1 MLDRAEGGEGRLLVL
16 ARQSVYVGPHISPS
30 FCGGMLYV
38 VSDLSALGA
47 DLVSHAALHLLLPL
61 HSAHPRHFSDDA
73 ILDLQED
80 AADDNP
86 RGLELRG
93 LGGQQSQERRGQ
105 ENRVTRTETIIGKRG
120 RDGKQGRCLLCVTG
134 SHPL

>member
-1 MLDRAEGGEGRLLVL
+1 M
-16 ARQSVYVGPHISPS
+16 
-30 FCGGMLYV
+30 

-47 DLVSHAALHLLLPL
+47 DLVRNAALHLFLPL
-61 HSAHPRHFSDDA
+61 HSADSRHLSDDA

-80 AADDNP
+80 TANDNP

-105 ENRVTRTETIIGKRG
+105 EIRVNHTK
-120 RDGKQGRCLLCVTG
+120 
-134 SHPL
+134 SM

>member
-1 MLDRAEGGEGRLLVL
+1 M
-16 ARQSVYVGPHISPS
+16 
-30 FCGGMLYV
+30 

-61 HSAHPRHFSDDA
+61 HSAHPRHFSDDT

-105 ENRVTRTETIIGKRG
+105 ENRVTQTKTINGKRG
-120 RDGKQGRCLLCVTG
+120 RDGKQGRCLLCVIG